1 MENIESVS
9 FRRTVRALVA
19 LGLVALAGCASAPR
33 PDAQLVRSDSA
44 VKQAIELGARVHAP
58 LILREAE
65 TKLNQAR
72 VAADKKENE
81 KARLLAEQ
89 VEADAELAQVTTLAI
104 KTQRTVDELNQSIDV
119 LRKELGLKQ

>member
-1 MENIESVS
+1 MKHIES
-9 FRRTVRALVA
+9 FRRHWAGPTVAAIGMAV
-19 LGLVALAGCASAPR
+19 LAGCASVPR
-33 PDAQLVRSDSA
+33 PDAQLARSDSA
-44 VKQAIELGARVHAP
+44 VKQAVELGARVHAP

-72 VAADKKENE
+72 LAADNKENE
-81 KARLLAEQ
+81 KARRLAEQ
-89 VEADAELAQVTTLAI
+89 VEADAKLAQVTTLAA